1 MGKNTA
7 LLKKTDDLEVIS
19 LMDNSVDFLS
29 STGRKDVHNIREWC
43 TREKTPKKMLQP
55 TAEHGYSTLIRVSSD
70 NITHN
75 VLFDA
80 GGSSN
85 GVLRNAKI
93 MKIDLS
99 EIEAIIIS
107 HGHWDH
113 FGGLKKIVSTIN
125 KDDLPTIIHEDMLK
139 IRGSIRSDGV
149 IRRYPDFPRE
159 EEIEPARYI
168 ATKKPYLLCDNKVI
182 VTGEI
187 PRITDFEKGYQQH
200 RVFIDGEWKPDP
212 YVWDDRA
219 LVINVEK
226 KGLVI
231 ISGCAHAG
239 IINTA
244 LYAKKITGIS
254 DVFAIIG
261 GFHLAGKDND
271 NRVLKTINELQDL
284 DPKLIAPSHCTGW
297 RGMCAIAKAF
307 PRSFVWNSVGNR
319 YRF

>member
-1 MGKNTA
+1 LDKSTS

-29 STGRKDVHNIREWC
+29 SIGRKDVFNIREWC
-43 TREKTPKKMLQP
+43 TREKTAKTMLKP
-55 TAEHGYSTLIRVSSD
+55 IAEHGFSTLIRLSSD
-70 NITHN
+70 DATHN
-75 VLFDA
+75 VLFDT

-85 GVLRNAKI
+85 GVLKNVKMMRL
-93 MKIDLS
+93 DLS
-99 EIEAIIIS
+99 EVEAIVIS

-113 FGGLKKIVSTIN
+113 FGGLKKIASTIN
-125 KDDLPTIIHEDMLK
+125 KDNLPIIIHKDMLK
-139 IRGSIRSDGV
+139 IRGSIRSDGT
-149 IRRYPDFPRE
+149 IKMYPDFPRE
-159 EEIEPARYI
+159 DEIKPARYI
-168 ATKKPYLLCDNKVI
+168 ATKNPYSLCDNTVV

-200 RVFIDGEWKPDP
+200 RVFVEGEWKPDP
-212 YVWDDRA
+212 YIWDDRA
-219 LVINVEK
+219 LVIDVKK

-244 LYAKKITGIS
+244 LYAKKITDVS
-254 DVFAIIG
+254 DVFAVIG
-261 GFHLAGKDND
+261 GFHLAGKENEE
-271 NRVLKTINELQDL
+271 RILKTINELEDL
-284 DPKLIAPSHCTGW
+284 GPKLIAPSHCTGW

-307 PRSFVWNSVGNR
+307 PQAFVWNSVGNR

>member
-1 MGKNTA
+1 LDKSTT
-7 LLKKTDDLEVIS
+7 LLKKTDDLEIIS

-29 STGRKDVHNIREWC
+29 SIGRKEVSNIREWC
-43 TREKTPKKMLQP
+43 TREKITKKMLKP
-55 TAEHGYSTLIRVSSD
+55 IAEHGFSMLIRVYSD
-70 NITHN
+70 DVTHN

-85 GVLRNAKI
+85 GVLENVKM

-99 EIEAIIIS
+99 EVEAIAIS

-113 FGGLKKIVSTIN
+113 FGGLRKIVHTIN
-125 KDDLPTIIHEDMLK
+125 KVGLPIIIHEDMLK
-139 IRGSIRSDGV
+139 TRGSIRSDGK
-149 IRRYPDFPRE
+149 IRRYPDFPRKD
-159 EEIEPARYI
+159 EIKPARYV
-168 ATKKPYLLCDNKVI
+168 ATKEPYSLCDNTVI

-200 RVFIDGEWKPDP
+200 RVFVDGEWKPDP
-212 YVWDDRA
+212 YIWDDRA
-219 LVINVEK
+219 LVIDVKK

-244 LYAKKITGIS
+244 LYAKKITGVSNILA
-254 DVFAIIG
+254 VIG
-261 GFHLAGKDND
+261 GFHLAGKKNEG
-271 NRVLKTINELQDL
+271 RVLKTINELKDL

-297 RGMCAIAKAF
+297 RGICAIAEAF
-307 PRSFVWNSVGNR
+307 PQSFVWNSVGNR
-319 YRF
+319 YQF